1 MLLIDSNI
9 IIEVVKMNITQD
21 QKAKTRNKI
30 IRAAVEVVTEK
41 GFRDATMHEIAKGAK
56 VGGATIY
63 SYFPTKESIVYG
75 YFEDQITSSIDRLKS
90 IEGFDKYTFQE
101 QIQTFFDTQL
111 ELFLPDR
118 EFVHQTFRVVFFSIG
133 QNYVHVKPIR
143 NLFHH
148 IIDDIFQAAIE
159 VGEIPHQPFAEISYQ
174 LFWDYYVGL
183 VSYWLNDTSPQFT
196 NTTLLVDK
204 TLDLACAVLKAGIPE
219 KVFGMAS
226 FLFRNHVLSKM
237 DYFKDKADTVRKIKR
252 QFMEQKDVQ

>member
-1 MLLIDSNI
+1 M
-9 IIEVVKMNITQD
+9 KITQD
-21 QKAKTRNKI
+21 QKAKTRSKI
-30 IRAAVEVVTEK
+30 IRAAVETVTEK

-75 YFEDQITSSIDRLKS
+75 YFEDQLTESIERMKS
-90 IEGFDKYTFQE
+90 IEGFDKYSFQE
-101 QIQTFFDTQL
+101 QLQAFFETQL

-118 EFVHQTFRVVFFSIG
+118 EFIQHTFRIVFFSIG

-143 NLFHH
+143 NLFHNV
-148 IIDDIFQAAIE
+148 INDIFQASVE

-183 VSYWLNDTSPQFT
+183 VSYWLNDTSPQFV

-204 TLDLACAVLKAGIPE
+204 TLDFACAVLKAGIPE
-219 KVFGMAS
+219 KVFGMVS
-226 FLFRNHVLSKM
+226 FLFRNHVVSRL
-237 DYFKDKADTVRKIKR
+237 DYFKDKADTMKKIKR
-252 QFMEQKDVQ
+252 QFMEQKNVQ